1 MKKRILCLNSEI
13 FSPLYLDLFKNDN
26 GNCFFPIWDFS
37 DSCTIF
43 SSKGREKCQAAF
55 STLFWHLDQISCE
68 LMIFFRF
75 TMGPKKFVLFEL
87 LLCPIRFQEI
97 VPEFIRIKLDI
108 NVGFV
113 PFFQSKWPR
122 MKESAVIFRQNADF
136 FIQKINKQNSWFFLF
151 LVTLT
156 KKREMEWTGHK
167 KISREIEWGNLN

>member
-1 MKKRILCLNSEI
+1 MATAFFQSEI
-13 FSPLYLDLFKNDN
+13 SQILAQ
-26 GNCFFPIWDFS
+26 FFPRKEERNAKQHFLHCFDILIKFPVNWWF
-37 DSCTIF
+37 
-43 SSKGREKCQAAF
+43 
-55 STLFWHLDQISCE
+55 
-68 LMIFFRF
+68 FFRF